1 MKYREARRLRRAA
14 ANRIIGETP
23 GGSMKR
29 EKLSE
34 PEIAARLTKLP
45 GWSVKDGKLH
55 RIFQCKDFAQAWG
68 FMSSCALAAEKLD
81 HHPDWSNSWNK
92 VEVNLVTHSAG
103 GITEYDFALAEKMQ
117 TLFTA

>member
-1 MKYREARRLRRAA
+1 
-14 ANRIIGETP
+14 
-23 GGSMKR
+23 MKR
-29 EKLSE
+29 EKLTES
-34 PEIAARLTKLP
+34 EIAGRLARLP

-55 RIFQCKDFAQAWG
+55 RVFQCQDFVHAWG
-68 FMSSCALAAEKLD
+68 FMSGCALAAEKLD

-117 TLFTA
+117 AIFGG